1 MRNQTERK
9 AADVPE
15 LNEREMFV
23 LRCLN
28 AAVNLYGVLTV
39 DECVRL
45 YNHYAKGEPAPVSD
59 EMTVGEL
66 EDVMTRLTDAVD
78 AGWANPDTSRGHYV
92 DLPDVWFVPW
102 IPEKDSE
109 GVIVYYDLASLDDD
123 ASPEVSERDVAR
135 ITRRLEE
142 TRASFEKIDL
152 NLLPE
157 EDFFDYEVPGFSEET
172 EESEALV
179 KFLQREFQLTEA
191 LADYDVASILSNAR
205 VNGASCTEALKYIRD
220 TLGWRPQGQDQ
231 FMRLIK
237 ALSPAL
243 SATRLWR
250 GRGRSTSEL
259 CKMGLVEKYE
269 AESIPTDI
277 FDDDEESEASRVID
291 GWRRDSDDDDYD
303 DEEEGDLILPED
315 IPLSVYNGPI
325 DFKFVKDP
333 AKREAKLSVYE
344 DVRQAINDFG
354 AVHVKKHLLDGAIAK
369 VCSRFGFHQKND
381 VFEDVPPD
389 LWLVM
394 TEFALFLDDQVKETP
409 CQCAL
414 ADSKDFDAIEKRIAT
429 YFENF
434 RFTWLEV
441 LAVKAG
447 VGVKC
452 RDLLTGE
459 EIFLMDESFSLYDVK
474 GRVAISHISPMEDVY
489 VSLGNISPLPF
500 GNEKVVLDRILEQLR
515 LPTERPIRLSFDQQR
530 KFAAE
535 TIKAYVALRR
545 R

>member
-1 MRNQTERK
+1 MKSDRK

-15 LNEREMFV
+15 LNEREMFA

-45 YNHYAKGEPAPVSD
+45 YNHYAKGQPAPVSD
-59 EMTVGEL
+59 EMTVEEFKEL
-66 EDVMTRLTDAVD
+66 AVHLPVAVEDVLNNADLTPEQENDF
-78 AGWANPDTSRGHYV
+78 P
-92 DLPDVWFVPW
+92 VPW
-102 IPEKDSE
+102 FTPWI
-109 GVIVYYDLASLDDD
+109 GVENFPDLIVHYDLAEIESVP
-123 ASPEVSERDVAR
+123 ATEVVGDEKVE
-135 ITRRLEE
+135 IEE
-142 TRASFEKIDL
+142 DILAIRAEFEKIDL

-157 EDFFDYEVPGFSEET
+157 EDFFDYEEILFAEET
-172 EESEALV
+172 KESRALV
-179 KFLQREFQLTEA
+179 KFLQEEFGLDEDDA
-191 LADYDVASILSNAR
+191 EGDVKDILSHAR
-205 VNGASCTEALKYIRD
+205 MYGATITQALELVRD
-220 TLGWRPQGQDQ
+220 TADWRPQGQDQ
-231 FMRLIK
+231 FMRLVK

-243 SATRLWR
+243 DVTRLWR

-259 CKMGLVEKYE
+259 YKLGLVEKYE

-277 FDDDEESEASRVID
+277 FDDDEKSEASRVID
-291 GWRRDSDDDDYD
+291 GWRRDYYDDYD
-303 DEEEGDLILPED
+303 DDEEEEGDPILPED

-333 AKREAKLSVYE
+333 AKREAKLAVYE

-354 AVHVKKHLLDGAIAK
+354 EVHVKECLPGGAIAK
-369 VCSRFGFHQKND
+369 VCSRFGFCSKND
-381 VFEDVPPD
+381 GFEDVPPD

-500 GNEKVVLDRILEQLR
+500 GNEKAVLDRILEHLR

-530 KFAAE
+530 KLAAE
-535 TIKAYVALRR
+535 TIKAYVALRGA
-545 R
+545 